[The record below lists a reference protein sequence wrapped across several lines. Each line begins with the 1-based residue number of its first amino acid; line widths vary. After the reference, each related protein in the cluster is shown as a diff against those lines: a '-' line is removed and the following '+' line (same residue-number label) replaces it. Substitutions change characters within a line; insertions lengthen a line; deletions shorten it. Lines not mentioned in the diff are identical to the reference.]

1 MINSFLDKNEPVRPT
16 LALEYSFARRTNSSG
31 QSSQKLIG
39 NIWELG
45 SLANSSQLIDVPIKS
60 HGLRFFSA
68 VIMLNLSEPG
78 ELSTDLESALQGL
91 KQSFSNNYSDGE
103 IRQLKDEILEQG
115 SFKEHADINTLEVMP
130 CTTIIVGGMYDKFEN
145 LDPEVKK
152 HVVRFLRS
160 VSHTLGAALV
170 FYSTKVPLLSK
181 TVRDIMNNLSFA
193 SPQNPIRVHKTDYNE
208 PILISQLSD
217 SWEKIGVLPSN
228 SERIAITYSS
238 QIQQSKSKENKE
250 IADVDPT
257 KDPNFREQVID
268 DLRAMKDEEL
278 FRLIKNSEMKVKFD
292 SFNLTNSPFNYL
304 N

>member
-1 MINSFLDKNEPVRPT
+1 MINGFLDRNEPVRPT
-16 LALEYSFARRTNSSG
+16 LALEYSFARRNNSSG

-60 HGLRFFSA
+60 HGLQHFSTI
-68 VIMLNLSEPG
+68 IMLNLSEPG
-78 ELSTDLESALQGL
+78 ELLTDLESALQGL
-91 KQSFSNNYSDGE
+91 KQSISNNYSDGE
-103 IRQLKDEILEQG
+103 IRQFNDKMLDLG
-115 SFKEHADINTLEVMP
+115 SFREHPDINTLEVMP
-130 CTTIIVGGMYDKFEN
+130 CTTVIVGGMYDRFEN
-145 LDPEVKK
+145 LDPEVRK

-170 FYSTKVPLLSK
+170 FYSSKVPSLSK
-181 TVRDIMNNLSFA
+181 TVRDIMNNLSFG
-193 SPQNPIRVHKTDYNE
+193 SPQNPIRAHKIDYNE
-208 PILISQLSD
+208 PILISHFSD

-228 SERIAITYSS
+228 SERIAIAFSS
-238 QIQQSKSKENKE
+238 QIQQSKLKENKE
-250 IADVDPT
+250 IADPT
-257 KDPNFREQVID
+257 KDSNFRELVVD

-278 FRLIKNSEMKVKFD
+278 FRVIKNSEMKVKFD

>member
-1 MINSFLDKNEPVRPT
+1 MMINSFLDRNEPVRPT

-31 QSSQKLIG
+31 QSSQKLVG
-39 NIWELG
+39 NLWELG
-45 SLANSSQLIDVPIKS
+45 SLANSNQLIDVPIKS
-60 HGLRFFSA
+60 HGVRNFSA

-78 ELSTDLESALQGL
+78 ELLTDLESALQGL
-91 KQSFSNNYSDGE
+91 KQSISNNYSDGE
-103 IRQLKDEILEQG
+103 IRQFIDKILEQG
-115 SFKEHADINTLEVMP
+115 SIREHPDINTLEVMP
-130 CTTIIVGGMYDKFEN
+130 FTTVIVGGMYDKFEN

-160 VSHTLGAALV
+160 VSHTIGAALV
-170 FYSTKVPLLSK
+170 FYSNKVPSLSK
-181 TVRDIMNNLSFA
+181 TVRDIMNNLSFG
-193 SPQNPIRVHKTDYNE
+193 SPQNPIRAHKIDYNE
-208 PILISQLSD
+208 PIVISHFSD

-228 SERIAITYSS
+228 SERIAITFSS

-250 IADVDPT
+250 ISDPT
-257 KDPNFREQVID
+257 KDLNFREPVID

-278 FRLIKNSEMKVKFD
+278 FRLIKNSGMKVKFD

>member
-16 LALEYSFARRTNSSG
+16 LALEYSFSRRTNSSG

-103 IRQLKDEILEQG
+103 IRQFKDKILEQG
-115 SFKEHADINTLEVMP
+115 PFKEHPDINTLEVMP
-130 CTTIIVGGMYDKFEN
+130 CVTVVVGGMYDKFEN

-170 FYSTKVPLLSK
+170 FYSAKVPSLSK
-181 TVRDIMNNLSFA
+181 TVRDVMNNLSFA

-208 PILISQLSD
+208 PVVISQFSD

-228 SERIAITYSS
+228 SERIAITFSS
-238 QIQQSKSKENKE
+238 QIEQSKSKENKE
-250 IADVDPT
+250 IADPT
-257 KDPNFREQVID
+257 KDANFREPIID

>member
-1 MINSFLDKNEPVRPT
+1 MINSFLDRNEPVRPT

-45 SLANSSQLIDVPIKS
+45 SLANSNQLIDVPIKS
-60 HGLRFFSA
+60 HGFQYFSA
-68 VIMLNLSEPG
+68 IIMLNLSEPSD
-78 ELSTDLESALQGL
+78 LLTDLECALQGL
-91 KQSFSNNYSDGE
+91 KQSISNNYSDSE
-103 IRQLKDEILEQG
+103 VRQFKEKILDEG
-115 SFKEHADINTLEVMP
+115 SFKEHVDINTLEVMP
-130 CTTIIVGGMYDKFEN
+130 CKIVVIGGMYDKFEN

-170 FYSTKVPLLSK
+170 FYSTKVPSLAK
-181 TVRDIMNNLSFA
+181 TVRDIMNNLSFG
-193 SPQNPIRVHKTDYNE
+193 SPQNPIRAHKIDYNE
-208 PILISQLSD
+208 PILISHFSD

-228 SERIAITYSS
+228 SERIAITFSS
-238 QIQQSKSKENKE
+238 QIQQSKLKENKE
-250 IADVDPT
+250 DVDPT
-257 KDPNFREQVID
+257 KDPNFREPVID
-268 DLRAMKDEEL
+268 DLRTMKDEEL

-292 SFNLTNSPFNYL
+292 SFNLTTSPFNYL